1 MAKVLV
7 VDDESAIRQT
17 IRRMLEGVGH
27 EVIEAEDG
35 SIGVRLAEE
44 TRPDLVLV
52 DMFMAVKDGFET
64 LRDIRARCSDV
75 KVVAMSGGGKYRL
88 DVLDGLENLG
98 ASATLAKPFG
108 REQLLGTVA
117 RVLEPPPAAGP

>member
-27 EVIEAEDG
+27 QVIEAEDG

-52 DMFMAVKDGFET
+52 DMFMPVKDGFET

-75 KVVAMSGGGKYRL
+75 KVVAMSGGRL